1 MRKRALILGVTGQ
14 DGAILACQ
22 LLARGFEV
30 FGGFRRGTS
39 NLWRLE
45 ELEIIDKIKLVEF
58 QLLEIRGLF
67 PVISELKFDHI
78 YHLAGDGFV
87 ADSFN
92 HPSLYFQTHTLSLVD
107 LLEVVR
113 VAYPKSKVFYASTS
127 EIFGPVTATS
137 SLHLDETATPNPV
150 SPYAIAKLAGQN
162 VSQVYRDRWSLHV
175 SCGILFNHES
185 PLRSQQFLTRK
196 ITHNIARIAVQG
208 GPPMKLG
215 DMKARKDWSA
225 AEDMTT
231 GMSLMLESDI
241 PGDYILG
248 FGTTHSVEDVLNYSA
263 RTAGLDP
270 KFEGSGLDRIC
281 YDEASGREI
290 AVSSKEYYRPYPQ
303 TAFTA
308 NTEKARVELGW
319 NTHFLFQNMIQRM
332 TEKDIER
339 AHRRQ
344 YDA

>member
-14 DGAILACQ
+14 DGALLARQ
-22 LLARGFEV
+22 LLDRGFEV

-87 ADSFN
+87 ADSFD
-92 HPSLYFQTHTLSLVD
+92 HPSLYVQTHTLSLVD

-113 VAYPKSKVFYASTS
+113 VASPKSKVFYASTS
-127 EIFGPVTATS
+127 EIFGPATGGS

-162 VSQVYRDRWSLHV
+162 VSQIYRDRWSLHV
-175 SCGILFNHES
+175 SCGVLFNHES

-196 ITHNIARIAVQG
+196 ITSNIAKIVVHG

-215 DMKARKDWSA
+215 DMKARKDWSG
-225 AEDMTT
+225 AEDIAI
-231 GMSLMLESDI
+231 GMSMMLESDI
-241 PGDYILG
+241 ASDYVLG
-248 FGTTHSVEDVLNYSA
+248 SGVTHAVEDVLNFSA
-263 RTAGLDP
+263 QVAGLNP
-270 KFEGSGLDRIC
+270 KFEGSGLDTIC
-281 YDEASGREI
+281 FDERTGQQI
-290 AVSSKEYYRPYPQ
+290 AVSSTEYYREYPQ
-303 TAFTA
+303 LAFTA
-308 NTEKARVELGW
+308 NTQKAQVELGW
-319 NTHFLFQNMIQRM
+319 SISAPFQNLIERM
-332 TEKDIER
+332 THKDLDR
-339 AHRRQ
+339 AHRR
-344 YDA
+344 

>member
-1 MRKRALILGVTGQ
+1 MIKRALILGVTGQ
-14 DGAILACQ
+14 DGALLARQ
-22 LLARGFEV
+22 LLDRGFEV

-58 QLLEIRGLF
+58 QLLETRGLF
-67 PVISELKFDHI
+67 PVISDLKFDHI

-87 ADSFN
+87 ADSFD
-92 HPSLYFQTHTLSLVD
+92 HPSLYVQTHTLSLVD

-113 VAYPKSKVFYASTS
+113 VASPKSKVFYASTS
-127 EIFGPVTATS
+127 EIFGPETGSS
-137 SLHLDETATPNPV
+137 SLHLDETAIPHPV

-162 VSQVYRDRWSLHV
+162 VSQIYRDRWSLHV
-175 SCGILFNHES
+175 SCGVLFNHES

-196 ITHNIARIAVQG
+196 ITSNIARIVALG
-208 GPPMKLG
+208 GPPIKLG

-225 AEDMTT
+225 AEDIAT

-241 PGDYILG
+241 PSDYILG

-281 YDEASGREI
+281 FDGISGKEI
-290 AVSSKEYYRPYPQ
+290 AVSSKEYFRAYPQ
-303 TAFTA
+303 MAFTA
-308 NTEKARVELGW
+308 NTEKAQVELGW
-319 NTHFLFQNMIQRM
+319 KTQFQLENLIERM

-344 YDA
+344 LDV